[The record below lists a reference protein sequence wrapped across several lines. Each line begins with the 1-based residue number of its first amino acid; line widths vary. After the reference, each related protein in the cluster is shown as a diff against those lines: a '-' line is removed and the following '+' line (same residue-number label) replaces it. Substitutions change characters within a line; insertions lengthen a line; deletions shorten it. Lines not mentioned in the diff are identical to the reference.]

1 MNKISDYIKQV
12 GTVLDDRMVRDVED
26 IITIKEEIDYILS
39 QIYQDCEELSTEQ
52 VELLEQHVC

>member
-1 MNKISDYIKQV
+1 MQQV
-12 GTVLDDRMVRDVED
+12 GTILDDRVVRDVED
-26 IITIKEEIDYILS
+26 IINIKEELDYLLS

>member
-1 MNKISDYIKQV
+1 MRIKDFMQQV
-12 GTVLDDRMVRDVED
+12 GTILDDRMVRDVED
-26 IITIKEEIDYILS
+26 IITIKEELDYILS

>member
-1 MNKISDYIKQV
+1 MRIKDFMQQV
-12 GTVLDDRMVRDVED
+12 GTILDDRMVRDVED
-26 IITIKEEIDYILS
+26 IITVREELDYLLS

>member
-1 MNKISDYIKQV
+1 MRIKDFMQQV
-12 GTVLDDRMVRDVED
+12 GTILDDRMVRDVED
-26 IITIKEEIDYILS
+26 IITIKEELDYLLS

>member
-1 MNKISDYIKQV
+1 MRIKHFMQQV
-12 GTVLDDRMVRDVED
+12 GTILDDRMVRDVED
-26 IITIKEEIDYILS
+26 IITIKEELDYLLS

>member
-1 MNKISDYIKQV
+1 MRIKDFMQQV
-12 GTVLDDRMVRDVED
+12 GTILDDRVVRDVED
-26 IITIKEEIDYILS
+26 IITIKGELDYLLS

>member
-1 MNKISDYIKQV
+1 MEIRDYMQQV
-12 GTVLDDRMVRDVED
+12 GTILDDRMVRDVED
-26 IITIKEEIDYILS
+26 IITIKEELDYLLS